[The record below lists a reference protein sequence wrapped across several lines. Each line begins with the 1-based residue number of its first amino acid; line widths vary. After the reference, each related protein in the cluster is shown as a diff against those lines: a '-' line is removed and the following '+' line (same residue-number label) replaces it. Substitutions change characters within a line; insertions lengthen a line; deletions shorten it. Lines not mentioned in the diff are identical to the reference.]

1 MASFNEIDKRNVL
14 PNWRSYIKTAIS
26 GEFQSSN
33 KQNFSIPLF
42 PLDEYIFAWK
52 ENKNIPFASDLVSA
66 AMTNGQT
73 ENLEVLEAAKYIIA
87 HSEDCSN
94 TQVICAQSILSDNK
108 FKNIRNDI
116 GLADKLSCIKDKETH
131 YRESIRILKQQN
143 LLFPYNAINYCELA
157 RYYANLGQWEKAKK
171 MMHTAILL
179 APESR
184 YISRSAARLFSHI
197 EEYDVA
203 HKVLIKNPGL
213 LKDPWIIASEIAVNT
228 AIGRSSKYI
237 KRGQELIASGNYN
250 PFSCSE
256 LASALATLEIN
267 HGNRKKCR
275 NYMNIA
281 LQRPN
286 DNSLAQA
293 EWIIHKDQNVGFIFG
308 DYSYLQNKAEA
319 DCRYA
324 YFREDYSTALSVGV
338 DWIADYPFDLD
349 PIYFTAEM
357 AYTYLKKYDTA
368 IDIIN
373 LGLRSNPED
382 LGLLNNLAYC
392 YALSGQVLKAESIL
406 DKINLNAINV
416 PNNTKICLTAT
427 RGLVE
432 YRKGNIESGRMLYM
446 KAMTDAQGLGCE
458 KGLIEKALL
467 NFIREEIMFNTNYDT
482 GLLSLMDNVTSN
494 DKEIN
499 QLKMDILAII
509 K

>member
-33 KQNFSIPLF
+33 KQTFIVPLF

-52 ENKNIPFASDLVSA
+52 ENRDIPYASDLVSA

-73 ENLEVLEAAKYIIA
+73 GKSEVIEAAKFIIA
-87 HSEDCSN
+87 HSEDSSN

-108 FKNIRNDI
+108 SKDIENDI
-116 GLADKLSCIKDKETH
+116 GLADKLSRLKNKDTR
-131 YRESIRILKQQN
+131 YRENIRILKQQN
-143 LLFPYNAINYCELA
+143 FLFPYNAINYCELA
-157 RYYANLGQWEKAKK
+157 RYYANLGQWKKANK
-171 MMHTAILL
+171 MMQIAVQL

-184 YISRSAARLFSHI
+184 YVSRSAARLFLHI
-197 EEYDVA
+197 EEYDIA
-203 HKVLIKNPGL
+203 HKVLVKNPWL

-228 AIGRSSKYI
+228 AIGRSSRYI

-256 LASALATLEIN
+256 LASAIATLEMN

-275 NYMNIA
+275 NYMNVA
-281 LQRPN
+281 LQKPN

-293 EWIIHKDQNVGFIFG
+293 EWIVHKDQNVGFVFG

-324 YFREDYSTALSVGV
+324 YFREDYLTALSIGI
-338 DWIADYPFDLD
+338 DWIADYPFDTD

-368 IDIIN
+368 IDIIS

-382 LGLLNNLAYC
+382 FGLLNNLAYC

-406 DKINLNAINV
+406 DKINLNSINI

-432 YRKGNIESGRMLYM
+432 YRKGHIELGRMLYL
-446 KAMTDAQGLGCE
+446 KAMTDAQTFGCE
-458 KGLIEKALL
+458 QGLIEKALL
-467 NFIREEIMFNTNYDT
+467 NFIREEVMFNINYDKN
-482 GLLSLMDNVTSN
+482 LLSLMNSITSN
-494 DKEIN
+494 DKEMN
-499 QLKMDILAII
+499 QLKKDILAVI

>member
-1 MASFNEIDKRNVL
+1 MASFNEIDRRNVL

-33 KQNFSIPLF
+33 KQNFIIPLF
-42 PLDEYIFAWK
+42 PLDEYLFAWK
-52 ENKNIPFASDLVSA
+52 ENRSIPYASDLVSA

-73 ENLEVLEAAKYIIA
+73 GKLEVIEAAKFIIA
-87 HSEDCSN
+87 HSEDCSE

-108 FKNIRNDI
+108 SKNIRNDI
-116 GLADKLSCIKDKETH
+116 GLSDKLLCLKDKDTR
-131 YRESIRILKQQN
+131 YRESIRILRQQN
-143 LLFPYNAINYCELA
+143 FLFPYNAINYCELA
-157 RYYANLGQWEKAKK
+157 RYYANLGQWDKAKK
-171 MMHTAILL
+171 MMQTAVQL

-184 YISRSAARLFSHI
+184 FISRSAARLFSHI
-197 EEYDVA
+197 EEYDLA
-203 HKVLIKNPGL
+203 HKVLTQNPWL

-237 KRGQELIASGNYN
+237 KKGQELIASGNYN

-256 LASALATLEIN
+256 LASAIATLEIN

-275 NYMNIA
+275 NYMNVA

-293 EWIIHKDQNVGFIFG
+293 EWIIHKDQNVGFTFG

-324 YFREDYSTALSVGV
+324 YFREDYITALSVGV
-338 DWIADYPFDLD
+338 DWIADYPFDPD

-406 DKINLNAINV
+406 DKINYNAINV
-416 PNNTKICLTAT
+416 PNDTKICLTAT

-432 YRKGNIESGRMLYM
+432 YRKGNIEIGQQLYL
-446 KAMTDAQGLGCE
+446 KAMTDAQHFRCE
-458 KGLIEKALL
+458 QEIIEKALL
-467 NFIREEIMFNTNYDT
+467 NFIREEIMFNANYDKD
-482 GLLSLMDNVTSN
+482 LLSLMDSVTSN

-499 QLKMDILAII
+499 QLKKDILAVI